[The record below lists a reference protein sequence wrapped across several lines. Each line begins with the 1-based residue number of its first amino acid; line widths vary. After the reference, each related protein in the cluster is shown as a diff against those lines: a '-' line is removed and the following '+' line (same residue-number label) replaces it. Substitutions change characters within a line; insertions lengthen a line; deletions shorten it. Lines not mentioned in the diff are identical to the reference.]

1 MNKSNGMNGVIQ
13 KISLTAESLDNRFL
27 DYENLNTDVIV
38 RFDNGDEYIAT
49 FFSFKN
55 LQGMIEEHKQ
65 SKEYFSEEYYRLVN
79 AVLVNDF
86 NNNKLLSVIEHMMA
100 EGDFQLVFKK
110 V

>member
-1 MNKSNGMNGVIQ
+1 MNGVIQ
-13 KISLTAESLDNRFL
+13 KISLTAEGLDNRFL

-55 LQGMIEEHKQ
+55 LQGMIEEHKH

-100 EGDFQLVFKK
+100 EGDFQLIFKK